1 MKNKEVQVVIIQYP
15 GAMLSAV
22 QGLKEVFQLA
32 NGLCEQHKMS
42 ERFVVRIHDIDTNGT
57 QRLSELSANV
67 VLIPPDL
74 AGDFYLN
81 PDSVLIQWLSDQH
94 KHGAILCSACAGSF
108 ILAATGVLNQ
118 REATTHWNLA
128 DSFAKKY
135 PDVNLDSNKILSNAG
150 DVITAGGLMSWL
162 DLGMEL
168 VGQITNQH
176 IMRQLGKYL
185 VIDTGLREQ
194 RYYESFSPTLD
205 HGDADILKVQRYMQ
219 LNLGESLTMTD
230 LSERFFLTERTFL
243 RRFFKAT
250 DLKPAYYLQRLR
262 IQKACDLIETTNH
275 TFDVISYEVG
285 YGDPSAFR
293 KTFVK
298 IIGLT
303 PREFRSR
310 FTNKV

>member
-1 MKNKEVQVVIIQYP
+1 MKHKEVQVVIIQYP
-15 GAMLSAV
+15 GAMLSSV

-32 NGLCEQHKMS
+32 NGLCEQHKVT
-42 ERFVVRIHDIDTNGT
+42 ERFVVQIYDIETDDI
-57 QRLSELSANV
+57 QQLSELLANV

-81 PDSVLIQWLSDQH
+81 PGSVLLQWLSDQH

-108 ILAATGVLNQ
+108 ILAATGLLDH
-118 REATTHWNLA
+118 REATTHWKLA

-135 PDVNLDSNKILSNAG
+135 PNVNLDSDKILSNAG

-194 RYYESFSPTLD
+194 RYYESFSPRLD

-219 LNLGESLTMTD
+219 LNLGQLLMVAS
-230 LSERFFLTERTFL
+230 LSEFCFLTERTFL
-243 RRFFKAT
+243 RRFVKAT
-250 DLKPAYYLQRLR
+250 GLKPTYYLQRLR
-262 IQKACDLIETTNH
+262 IQKACDLIETSNH

-285 YGDPSAFR
+285 YGDSSAFR

-310 FTNKV
+310 FTK